1 MSTKQIAGIVEAF
14 YNGASIQILARERNV
29 PETYI
34 EDLIRAFVAGQ
45 RANNALALKIGRLV
59 EAGDRLYRCAGCH
72 DHMIGESEYV
82 CRSAWTAAKE

>member
-14 YNGASIQILARERNV
+14 YNGSSIQELAADRNV

-45 RANNALALKIGRLV
+45 RAKRGGA
-59 EAGDRLYRCAGCH
+59 
-72 DHMIGESEYV
+72 
-82 CRSAWTAAKE
+82 